1 MSQGLVWGDHLTTKT
16 KNLSH
21 GIHKVKYVAV
31 NWCHV
36 MSMSKNCI
44 TNITLHCILNIASQI
59 LYQKFWIVN
68 ISCNVNLQTLHC
80 NYCTANIPMLI
91 TRWFSLMGFASFNPQ
106 RTILLTDVCFLAND
120 FVSSITLINYF
131 SNILHFYYS
140 SLCTCKRFLVWVMLM
155 IRTYLIPNWI
165 WLISKI

>member
-1 MSQGLVWGDHLTTKT
+1 MSYCLEFEDHLTVKKPYQCEVSQGLVWGDHLTTKT
-16 KNLSH
+16 KKLSH

-36 MSMSKNCI
+36 MSTFKNCI

-91 TRWFSLMGFASFNPQ
+91 ARWFSLMGFASFNPP
-106 RTILLTDVCFLAND
+106 RKILLTDVCFLAND
-120 FVSSITLINYF
+120 FVLDYF
-131 SNILHFYYS
+131 DQQLAKHFS
-140 SLCTCKRFLVWVMLM
+140 FLLLFEFVHL
-155 IRTYLIPNWI
+155 
-165 WLISKI
+165 